1 MKDLQIKCISLKCD
15 LLNWL
20 IFFCL
25 VDRKGLFWMIKPIVG
40 VLFKAG
46 VPKGSILVP
55 YFLAS
60 VLGSQTLSE

>member
-1 MKDLQIKCISLKCD
+1 MT
-15 LLNWL
+15 
-20 IFFCL
+20 
-25 VDRKGLFWMIKPIVG
+25 KPIVG

-60 VLGSQTLSE
+60 VLGSQTLSEQYWSLDQSVEMTFTGLILDLCWV